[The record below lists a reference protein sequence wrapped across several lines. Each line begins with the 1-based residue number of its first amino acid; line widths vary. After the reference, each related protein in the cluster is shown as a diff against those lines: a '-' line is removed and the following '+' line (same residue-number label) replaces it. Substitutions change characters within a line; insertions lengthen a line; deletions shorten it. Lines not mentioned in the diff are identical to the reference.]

1 MWRLVFM
8 FLPMAAQAC
17 DRPVCE
23 VGAETVAFARI
34 VTFDDQASGYGP
46 GRPAPDVIRMDGVSF
61 GEHFAGQTLD
71 RVDDFDRVTGRAL
84 EPLTIRP
91 GVTSQN
97 LTIIRLA
104 DTNVLS
110 GYGPTG
116 YPNHSATGEGAIAVM
131 FDEGQPGIGFDLR
144 GGEGGYATVV
154 FLNRGGEVIDTHLVG
169 PLAEISYA
177 FRRQGDQRDIVGV
190 VITNED
196 PDGIALD
203 QVAFEAF
210 EQLS

>member
-1 MWRLVFM
+1 MWRLVFV
-8 FLPMAAQAC
+8 FLPMTAHAC
-17 DRPVCE
+17 DQPVCQ
-23 VGAETVAFARI
+23 VAADSVFFARE
-34 VTFDDQASGYGP
+34 VTFDDQASGFGP
-46 GRPAPDVIRMDGVSF
+46 GRPFADIIQMDGVAF

-71 RVDDFDRVTGRAL
+71 RFENFDRVHGTAL
-84 EPLTIRP
+84 GPLTLRP
-91 GVTSQN
+91 GQTAQN

-131 FDEGQPGIGFDLR
+131 FDDGQPVVGFDLR
-144 GGEGGYATVV
+144 GGEGGFATVA
-154 FLNRGGEVIDTHLVG
+154 FFNRDGMVIDTHIVG

-177 FRRQGDQRDIVGV
+177 FRRQDDAADIAGL

-203 QVAFEAF
+203 TLSFEAVD
-210 EQLS
+210 QTS